1 MNPRVLLLA
10 AACVGVVATFLLT
23 HGGGS
28 SNAGT
33 RPAFRPVKSSASSVS
48 SGSAGSGYDNFKLI
62 HTRNVFDPDRRPV
75 RTGPPSATPPPARN
89 DYVALTG
96 TFFDG
101 ERKQLAFF
109 SGSRPEYN
117 KVLAVRDQIAGATI
131 NKITGASVEVVRNGR
146 PITVAVGQ
154 TVPFD
159 NSAPAAAPGAA
170 PTAAPVAPAA
180 AAPGAGAAPAPGAP
194 AAPPGGGPDAV
205 PASPSTSPSSSKL
218 DEIRRRMEERRR
230 QEQK

>member
-10 AACVGVVATFLLT
+10 AVCVGVVATFFLT

-33 RPAFRPVKSSASSVS
+33 RPTFRPVKSGPSSASNA
-48 SGSAGSGYDNFKLI
+48 SARSGYDNFKFI
-62 HTRNVFDPDRRPV
+62 HTRNVFDPDRRPI
-75 RTGPPSATPPPARN
+75 RPGPPAATPPPART

-117 KVLAVRDQIAGATI
+117 QVLAVRDQIAGATI
-131 NKITGASVEVVRNGR
+131 NKITGANVEVVRNGR

-180 AAPGAGAAPAPGAP
+180 APGPGAP
-194 AAPPGGGPDAV
+194 AAPPGGGPEAV
-205 PASPSTSPSSSKL
+205 PASPNASPSSSKV
-218 DEIRRRMEERRR
+218 DEVRRRMEERRR

>member
-1 MNPRVLLLA
+1 MNPRALLLA
-10 AACVGVVATFLLT
+10 AVCVGVVATYFLT

-28 SNAGT
+28 STVGT
-33 RPAFRPVKSSASSVS
+33 RPAFRPAKGGVPSAPAA
-48 SGSAGSGYDNFKLI
+48 SARSGYDNFKLI

-75 RTGPPSATPPPARN
+75 RTGPPPATPPPARS

-101 ERKQLAFF
+101 DRKQLAFF
-109 SGSRPEYN
+109 SGTRPEYN

-159 NSAPAAAPGAA
+159 NSAPAAAPGTAL
-170 PTAAPVAPAA
+170 PAAPVASAGSGTA
-180 AAPGAGAAPAPGAP
+180 AAPGA
-194 AAPPGGGPDAV
+194 PPEGGPDAV
-205 PASPSTSPSSSKL
+205 PASPNAPPSSSKV